1 MSNDIPLDLPE
12 GAGSGAAESETVLEL
27 ERVSKRYGDLPA
39 VSDLSLSVSR
49 GEFFTLLGPSGCGK
63 TTTLRLL
70 AGLERPDEGTVRI
83 GGETVAGGSRFRS
96 PEARDVGL
104 VFQDFALFPHLTVAE
119 NIAFGLQ
126 DLPKAERSERVEEML
141 TLTGMEG
148 YGPRSV
154 EGLSGGERQRVALAR
169 SLAPRPD
176 VVLLD
181 EPFSNL
187 DVRLRVE
194 MREEVR
200 RILKVLRVTVV
211 SVTHDQEEALSM
223 SDRVGVMH
231 DGRLAQV
238 GRPEAVF
245 ESPDS
250 RFVASFLGQANF
262 VPGEVDAEAVRTPL
276 GTFDRGQLRD
286 PPDDGAEISVLARPD
301 DLIARS
307 ADIPETNGQVT
318 ERQYT
323 GPIFIY
329 RVELDDGTVVG
340 CQHNHAE
347 DFDVGE
353 RVRVDLDAQHPLAW
367 YPD

>member
-1 MSNDIPLDLPE
+1 MSNELPIDLP
-12 GAGSGAAESETVLEL
+12 AGGEELADRETVLEL
-27 ERVSKRYGDLPA
+27 EGVSKRYGDHPA
-39 VSDLSLSVSR
+39 VSDLSLSVRR

-70 AGLERPDEGTVRI
+70 AGLDRPDEGVVRI
-83 GGETVAGGSRFRS
+83 AGETVAGAGTFRE
-96 PEARDVGL
+96 PDDRDVGL

-126 DLPKAERSERVEEML
+126 DMPAEERDERVEEML
-141 TLTGMEG
+141 TLTGLEG

-154 EGLSGGERQRVALAR
+154 DGLSGGERQRVALAR
-169 SLAPRPD
+169 SLAPRPA

-231 DGRLAQV
+231 DGRVEQV
-238 GRPEAVF
+238 GRPEEVF
-245 ESPDS
+245 EAPDS
-250 RFVASFLGQANF
+250 RFVASFLGQASF
-262 VPGEVDAEAVRTPL
+262 VPGRIEDGTIETSLGSHPAES
-276 GTFDRGQLRD
+276 LRD
-286 PPDDGAEISVLARPD
+286 PPGDGTAVSILARPD
-301 DLIARS
+301 DLTVRA
-307 ADIPETNGQVT
+307 ADIPETNGQVIG
-318 ERQYT
+318 RQYT

-329 RVELDDGTVVG
+329 EVELDDGTVVG
-340 CQHNHAE
+340 CQHNHVE
-347 DFDVGE
+347 DYEIGE
-353 RVRVDLDAQHPLAW
+353 RVKVELDAGHPLAW
-367 YPD
+367 YPA

>member
-1 MSNDIPLDLPE
+1 MSDELPIE
-12 GAGSGAAESETVLEL
+12 LPRGDDELTERETVLEL
-27 ERVSKRYGDLPA
+27 SGVSKRYGDHPA
-39 VSDLSLSVSR
+39 VDDLSLSVRR

-70 AGLERPDEGTVRI
+70 AGLERPDDGVVRI
-83 GGETVAGGSRFRS
+83 GGETVAGEGTFVD
-96 PEARDVGL
+96 PEERDVGL

-126 DLPKAERSERVEEML
+126 EVEATEREERVEEML
-141 TLTGMEG
+141 TLTGLEG
-148 YGPRSV
+148 YGDREV
-154 EGLSGGERQRVALAR
+154 DGLSGGERQRVALAR
-169 SLAPRPD
+169 SLAPRPA

-231 DGRLAQV
+231 DGRLEQV

-245 ESPDS
+245 ESPES
-250 RFVASFLGQANF
+250 RFVASFLGQASF
-262 VPGEVDAEAVRTPL
+262 LDGAVRDGEVETPL
-276 GTFDRGQLRD
+276 GRLPAEGLQD
-286 PPDDGAEISVLARPD
+286 PPTDGTDLSLLARPD
-301 DLIARS
+301 DLGVTA

-318 ERQYT
+318 GRQYT

-329 RVELDDGTVVG
+329 EVELDDGTVVG
-340 CQHNHAE
+340 CQHNHVE
-347 DFDVGE
+347 DFEVGE
-353 RVRVDLDAQHPLAW
+353 RVRVELDAGHPLAW
-367 YPD
+367 FPA